1 MTEFISQRALMLIS
15 VARRQNVIYVTIGTD
30 QIEFEF
36 QQSVCIGCHGIYW
49 YIYGIY
55 WLSMMSSGIN
65 SIAIL
70 NIPGIDYPCTIF
82 EVKLLKWWKVLC
94 YMIRDHY
101 KMNKL
106 KEINIRN

>member
-1 MTEFISQRALMLIS
+1 
-15 VARRQNVIYVTIGTD
+15 
-30 QIEFEF
+30 
-36 QQSVCIGCHGIYW
+36 
-49 YIYGIY
+49 
-55 WLSMMSSGIN
+55 MMSSGIN